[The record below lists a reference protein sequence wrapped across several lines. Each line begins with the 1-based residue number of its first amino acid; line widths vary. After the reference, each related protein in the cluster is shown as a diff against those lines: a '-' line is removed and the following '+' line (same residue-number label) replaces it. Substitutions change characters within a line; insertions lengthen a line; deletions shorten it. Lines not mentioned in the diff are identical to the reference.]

1 RRKFSGRFP
10 GRFPLYRQQDTKRW
24 QTAAKVYQSSRSQ
37 VHSPTS
43 GTCAPQH
50 FHFGESLTAEGNLT
64 QKIRQCRSSGS
75 PISLE
80 DIAAVNRQFH
90 QQMECGQR
98 RRTNSALSGSLE
110 LEAIAAVHELA
121 SQVKQISVSEILPR
135 TSELVFLNI
144 KTYEEHPFTLE
155 LTMKGWRICSMH
167 TDCMN
172 GDYHNVAL
180 HTRYFQNAKEVLKV
194 ISPDHAKHF
203 TDCLAQRLS
212 QLQRTSAHAAGRVME
227 ATD

>member
-1 RRKFSGRFP
+1 
-10 GRFPLYRQQDTKRW
+10 
-24 QTAAKVYQSSRSQ
+24 
-37 VHSPTS
+37 
-43 GTCAPQH
+43 
-50 FHFGESLTAEGNLT
+50 
-64 QKIRQCRSSGS
+64 
-75 PISLE
+75 
-80 DIAAVNRQFH
+80 
-90 QQMECGQR
+90 MECGQR

-121 SQVKQISVSEILPR
+121 STVRTRIENSAGGPDLVKQISVSEILPR

-212 QLQRTSAHAAGRVME
+212 QLQRTSAHATGRVME